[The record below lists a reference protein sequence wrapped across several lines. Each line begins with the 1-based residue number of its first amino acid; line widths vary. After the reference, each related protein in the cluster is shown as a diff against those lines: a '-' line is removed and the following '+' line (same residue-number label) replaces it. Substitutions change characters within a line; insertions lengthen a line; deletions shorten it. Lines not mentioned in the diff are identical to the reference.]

1 MNLGLLVTLAARGL
15 RRNRR
20 RSLITIGGIAFGLGL
35 MSLSN
40 NIGYG
45 SHEDMIKSAVGLMAG
60 HIVVQH
66 AEYQDEPRAE
76 RVVGDSAQI
85 ASTLAASMPD
95 ATVLRRINLEGLLL
109 SPLSSTAVG
118 LRAVEPVA
126 EAAVIDLDDRIVQG
140 EWLKAEDEDAI
151 ILGELLAE
159 RLSVGLG
166 DKVVFMSQVGDRDV
180 DSRLFRVRGMFRTG
194 TPEIDGMSAI
204 VNLEPAQALLPG
216 TDPATL
222 IAVHLPDDRET
233 SERTAA
239 ARQLVPDPGL
249 AVLAWPEAIPD
260 IVAFV
265 ELDATYSDAMWL
277 VLGIIVALGVV
288 NTVLMSVME
297 RVREFGVMMAIGM
310 KPRQLAAMVLL
321 EGLFLGLIG
330 AGIGMALGTL
340 ATWPLMH
347 YGLDLS
353 ELYAAEGMDAI
364 EAGGVPL
371 SLVLYPQI
379 DWARM
384 GLYPFIGVLF
394 AVLASLYPA
403 WKVTGLQPV
412 QAIRHQ

>member
-1 MNLGLLVTLAARGL
+1 MNFGLLFTLAARGL

-20 RSLITIGGIAFGLGL
+20 RSLITIAGIAFGLGL

-45 SHEDMIKSAVGLMAG
+45 SHQDMVKSAVGLMAG

-66 AEYQDEPRAE
+66 ADYQDEPRAE
-76 RVVGDSAQI
+76 RVVANSGQI
-85 ASTLAASMPD
+85 ASSLAAAMPE

-118 LRAVEPVA
+118 LRAVQPEA
-126 EAAVIDLDDRIVQG
+126 EAMVIDLDDRIVEG
-140 EWLKAEDEDAI
+140 EWLKAEDADAI
-151 ILGELLAE
+151 ILGQLLAE

-194 TPEIDGMSAI
+194 SPEIDGMVAI
-204 VNLEPAQALLPG
+204 VNLEPAQELLPE

-222 IAVHLPDDRET
+222 VAVHLPDDRQ
-233 SERTAA
+233 TADQTVL

-249 AVLAWPEAIPD
+249 AVLAWQEAIPD

-265 ELDATYSDAMWL
+265 ELDAAYSDAMWL
-277 VLGIIVALGVV
+277 VLGVIVALGVV

-310 KPRQLAAMVLL
+310 KPRQLAAMVLM
-321 EGLFLGLIG
+321 EGMVLGLIG
-330 AGIGMALGTL
+330 AAIGLALGTL

-353 ELYAAEGMDAI
+353 EMYGGESI

-371 SLVLYPQI
+371 SLVLYPEI
-379 DWARM
+379 DTAR
-384 GLYPFIGVLF
+384 LVVYPFIGVLF